1 VSEKTSGHVCAL
13 VTILIWGTTFIST
26 KVLLDTLTPLEIL
39 FGRFLLGY
47 LALLM
52 VRPRMLRPGGLRR
65 ELLFA
70 AAGLCGV
77 TLYFLLENLALT
89 HTLASNVGVVVSV
102 SPVFTALLAH
112 LFLDGERLT
121 ARFFAGFAAAMGG
134 ICLVTFHGADLR
146 LEPLGDMLA
155 LLAAAVW
162 AGYSVLMRR
171 IGARGLDHVL
181 CTRRIFSYGLL
192 FMLPALGLLPFRFS
206 PALLA
211 GPGVLPNLLY
221 LGLGASAL
229 CFVTWNRAVSML
241 GAMRT
246 SAYIYLVP
254 FITVLFSSLILKEPF
269 TPRMA
274 GGMALTLAGVLLSEG
289 KFPGR
294 RKEVAS
300 FGRE

>member
-1 VSEKTSGHVCAL
+1 MSEKTSGHVCAL

-155 LLAAAVW
+155 LLA
-162 AGYSVLMRR
+162 
-171 IGARGLDHVL
+171 
-181 CTRRIFSYGLL
+181 
-192 FMLPALGLLPFRFS
+192 
-206 PALLA
+206 

-294 RKEVAS
+294 RKEAAS

>member
-1 VSEKTSGHVCAL
+1 MKLTSFLEEMSMAKIVKKSPA
-13 VTILIWGTTFIST
+13 
-26 KVLLDTLTPLEIL
+26 PL
-39 FGRFLLGY
+39 Y
-47 LALLM
+47 
-52 VRPRMLRPGGLRR
+52 
-65 ELLFA
+65 
-70 AAGLCGV
+70 
-77 TLYFLLENLALT
+77 
-89 HTLASNVGVVVSV
+89 
-102 SPVFTALLAH
+102 
-112 LFLDGERLT
+112 
-121 ARFFAGFAAAMGG
+121 
-134 ICLVTFHGADLR
+134 
-146 LEPLGDMLA
+146 
-155 LLAAAVW
+155 LAAAVW

-171 IGARGLDHVL
+171 IGAWGLDHVL

-192 FMLPALGLLPFRFS
+192 FMLPALGLLPFRLS

-254 FITVLFSSLILKEPF
+254 FITVPFSSLILKEPF

-274 GGMALTLAGVLLSEG
+274 GGMALTLVGVLLSEG

>member
-1 VSEKTSGHVCAL
+1 
-13 VTILIWGTTFIST
+13 
-26 KVLLDTLTPLEIL
+26 
-39 FGRFLLGY
+39 
-47 LALLM
+47 
-52 VRPRMLRPGGLRR
+52 ML
-65 ELLFA
+65 
-70 AAGLCGV
+70 
-77 TLYFLLENLALT
+77 
-89 HTLASNVGVVVSV
+89 
-102 SPVFTALLAH
+102 
-112 LFLDGERLT
+112 
-121 ARFFAGFAAAMGG
+121 
-134 ICLVTFHGADLR
+134 
-146 LEPLGDMLA
+146 
-155 LLAAAVW
+155 
-162 AGYSVLMRR
+162 
-171 IGARGLDHVL
+171 
-181 CTRRIFSYGLL
+181 
-192 FMLPALGLLPFRFS
+192 
-206 PALLA
+206 ALLA

>member
-1 VSEKTSGHVCAL
+1 MSEKTSGHVCAL

-26 KVLLDTLTPLEIL
+26 RVLLDTLTPLEIL

-47 LALLM
+47 LALVM

-77 TLYFLLENLALT
+77 PLYFLLENLALT
-89 HTLASNVGVVVSV
+89 YTLASNVGVVVSV

-134 ICLVTFHGADLR
+134 ICLVTFQGADLR

-155 LLAAAVW
+155 LLA
-162 AGYSVLMRR
+162 
-171 IGARGLDHVL
+171 
-181 CTRRIFSYGLL
+181 
-192 FMLPALGLLPFRFS
+192 
-206 PALLA
+206 

-221 LGLGASAL
+221 QGLGASAL
-229 CFVTWNRAVSML
+229 CFVTWNRAVSVL

-246 SAYIYLVP
+246 SVYIYLVP
-254 FITVLFSSLILKEPF
+254 FITVLFSALILKEPF
-269 TPRMA
+269 TPKMA

-294 RKEVAS
+294 RKEAAS

>member
-1 VSEKTSGHVCAL
+1 MPTMKPKWNPGHPAAL
-13 VTILIWGTTFIST
+13 ATILIWGVTFIST
-26 KVLLDTLTPLEIL
+26 KLLLNSFTPIEIL
-39 FGRFLLGY
+39 FFRFLLGFF
-47 LALLM
+47 ALLAAC
-52 VRPRMLRPGGLRR
+52 PRRLRR
-65 ELLFA
+65 TSRRQELTFA

-77 TLYFLLENLALT
+77 PLYFLLENLALT
-89 HTLASNVGVVVSV
+89 YTLASNVGVVVSV

-134 ICLVTFHGADLR
+134 ICLVTFQGADLR
-146 LEPLGDMLA
+146 LEPLGDML
-155 LLAAAVW
+155 
-162 AGYSVLMRR
+162 
-171 IGARGLDHVL
+171 
-181 CTRRIFSYGLL
+181 
-192 FMLPALGLLPFRFS
+192 
-206 PALLA
+206 ALLA

-229 CFVTWNRAVSML
+229 CFVTWNRAVSVL

-246 SAYIYLVP
+246 SVYIYLVP
-254 FITVLFSSLILKEPF
+254 FITVLFSALILKEPF

-294 RKEVAS
+294 RKEAAS